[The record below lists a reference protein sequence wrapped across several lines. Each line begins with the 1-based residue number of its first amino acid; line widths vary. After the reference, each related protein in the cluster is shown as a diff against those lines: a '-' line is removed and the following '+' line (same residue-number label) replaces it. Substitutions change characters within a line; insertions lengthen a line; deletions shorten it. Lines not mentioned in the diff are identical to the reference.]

1 MRMGVSGMT
10 LQNMRYIVA
19 VAQYR
24 SVSRAAAALYMTQS
38 ALSAAVKD
46 AEEELGIQIFVRT
59 NRGVTLTSDGE
70 DCLRYCQEILERAD
84 RFSARY
90 KNRDTAHLNFSV
102 STQHL
107 PFAVRAFDE
116 LLKRCMPERYN
127 AAIYEV
133 PTRQLI
139 QDVSGGTSEIGI
151 LAVTED
157 QLRMLNKALT
167 AADLFF
173 TQMESLNTY
182 VFLRRE
188 HPLGGEDSLTLAQL
202 KAYPYVTYD
211 ASTDPIYFTE
221 ESILY
226 EPLDRCVHVSDR
238 ATKMSVLRSSDAFSI
253 GVDLPNFNRDIYFKN
268 RATELIAIPFA
279 DQSAPILVGIL
290 ERTRHLRSEIGQRYI
305 ELLRKHLLELSLP
318 GTK

>member
-1 MRMGVSGMT
+1 MT

-19 VAQYR
+19 VAQCH

-59 NRGVTLTSDGE
+59 NRGVTLTPDGE

-102 STQHL
+102 SAQHL

-116 LLKRCMPERYN
+116 LLERCMPDRYN
-127 AAIYEV
+127 AAIYEL
-133 PTRQLI
+133 PTRQVI
-139 QDVSGGTSEIGI
+139 RDVSAGTSEFGI

-157 QLRMLNKALT
+157 QLRMLNKTLT

-173 TQMESLNTY
+173 TQLACINTY

-188 HPLGGEDSLTLAQL
+188 HPLGGRDRLSLSDL

-211 ASTDPIYFTE
+211 CSTDPIYFTE

-226 EPLDRCVHVSDR
+226 EALDRCIHVSDR

-268 RATELIAIPFA
+268 RTTELIAIPFS
-279 DQSAPILVGIL
+279 DQSAPILVGHL
-290 ERTRHLRSEIGQRYI
+290 EKNRALGSEIGQRYI
-305 ELLRKHLLELSLP
+305 ALLKKHLSALTLP
-318 GTK
+318 GTE